1 MTAEP
6 SETKHLA
13 APVDAEIKAMKAI
26 GDALE
31 ALPDSEARSRVVAWA
46 ASRFSTN
53 LSASAM
59 SPVRNPPSYSVPT
72 PHGERGK
79 EIPGIARIADNGNL
93 ELTVRDLK
101 ARSTIDASIRLAHIA
116 IFANEQLTGSTSL
129 SSRKVLVPI
138 LKSWRCYDGNTRPAM
153 AKQKGI
159 LRSGDNLSLDVI
171 ARKDAEK
178 YITEV
183 LDDAVVGSWNPNAK
197 RSKRSSATKTA
208 AA

>member
-1 MTAEP
+1 MTVEP
-6 SETKHLA
+6 SESKHPA
-13 APVDAEIKAMKAI
+13 APIDAEIEAMKAI

-31 ALPDSEARSRVVAWA
+31 ALPDTEARSRVIAWA

-53 LSASAM
+53 LSAPAM
-59 SPVRNPPSYSVPT
+59 SPARNLPSYSVPA
-72 PHGERGK
+72 PHGQRGK

-93 ELTVRDLK
+93 ELTIRDLK

-138 LKSWRCYDGNTRPAM
+138 LKSWRCYDGNTRPAL

-159 LRSGDNLSLDVI
+159 LRTGDNLSLDAI

-183 LDDAVVGSWNPNAK
+183 LDDAAVGNWNPNAK
-197 RSKRSSATKTA
+197 RSKRSSASKTA
-208 AA
+208 TA